1 MQGYQDYRDT
11 CRFRDTGILEIQ
23 GYRDTRM
30 QGFIDI
36 GDTGIT
42 GYREVSGYSDFKLQ
56 CK

>member
-23 GYRDTRM
+23 GYRDTRI

-36 GDTGIT
+36 RDTEKYQDTVI
-42 GYREVSGYSDFKLQ
+42 
-56 CK
+56 